1 MMDFKIEF
9 WNDEQEKFCYSK
21 ARNNRFG
28 GGFGNGK
35 TYAACI
41 KLLIMLMN
49 FPGYRAAVC
58 RQVYK
63 NLRATTMQ
71 TFLKVCP
78 KEFIKTH
85 DVQFGLTVFINGA
98 CIYWLHLDSMDEATA
113 KGFEINA
120 LIIDQAEEVE
130 EAIYLLMDA
139 RVGRW
144 DMAEVPQH
152 LLDAYPQWPRHPRS
166 DRPLVPN
173 YTDVL
178 DNPSDDEFH
187 WVSRYFD
194 DDSLEKR
201 EGYFSIVRQTDDS
214 MNDARTIAQL
224 KTRDP
229 EWLDKYYYGKKVTS
243 KALLHNIPKVCSID
257 PDKAFQTDAE
267 FDAFMDWIRKRGRI
281 YRVLDHG
288 ETAPT
293 CVLWAAAIQG
303 IHILFGE
310 YYMPNETISVH
321 RQNIW
326 DISQLMLIPSGINE
340 DRRDEYFK
348 SALNDVIDIAD
359 PSVVDGGT
367 KQKKGKTWTV
377 GDEYLDEEEIKAPP
391 IAWAAA
397 DNNELA
403 TRNRINE
410 LLRPYPTAIHPITK
424 EENSPRIY
432 FVLRSRRWAFGTH
445 NVLVQTSH
453 QRKKLLGEI
462 NGKKIYSE
470 ERDPKIEDHG
480 YDTLR
485 YYVAE
490 HNKGKTAE
498 WRKPPARSFAHFNR
512 IFKLRKAYLKDVD

>member
-1 MMDFKIEF
+1 
-9 WNDEQEKFCYSK
+9 
-21 ARNNRFG
+21 
-28 GGFGNGK
+28 
-35 TYAACI
+35 
-41 KLLIMLMN
+41 MLMN
-49 FPGYRAAVC
+49 FPNYRAAVC

-85 DVQFGLTVFINGA
+85 DVQFGLTVFINGS

-120 LIIDQAEEVE
+120 LVIDQAEEVE
-130 EAIYLLMDA
+130 ESIYLLMDA

-144 DMAEVPQH
+144 DKAEVPEH
-152 LLDAYPQWPRHPRS
+152 LLEAYPQWPRHPKGGY
-166 DRPLVPN
+166 PLVPN

-187 WVSRYFD
+187 WVSRYYD
-194 DDSLEKR
+194 DDSPERK
-201 EGYFSIVRQTDDS
+201 EGYFSQVRATDDS

-224 KTRDP
+224 KTRDQ
-229 EWLDKYYYGKKVTS
+229 EWLDKYYYGKKTTS
-243 KALLHNIPKVCSID
+243 KALLHKVNKESQID
-257 PDKAFQTDAE
+257 PDKDFQTDAE
-267 FDAFMDWIRKRGRI
+267 FEAFLDWIRRRGRF

-293 CVLWAAAIQG
+293 CCLFAAAIQG
-303 IHILFGE
+303 IHILIGE

-321 RQNIW
+321 RQNIY
-326 DISQLMLIPSGINE
+326 DISAMMLTPSSLDE
-340 DRRDEYFK
+340 SKRDDYFK
-348 SALNDVIDIAD
+348 NALNSCIDIAD
-359 PSVVDGGT
+359 PSIVNGT
-367 KQKKGKTWTV
+367 ARQTKGKSWTV
-377 GDEYLDEEEIKAPP
+377 ADEYLDEEEIKAPP
-391 IAWAAA
+391 ITWIAA

-410 LLRPYPTAIHPITK
+410 LLKAYPSAVHPVTK
-424 EENSPRIY
+424 VENSPRIY
-432 FVLRSRRWAFGTH
+432 FILRGRRWPFGIH
-445 NVLVQTSH
+445 NVLLQVSH
-453 QRKKLLGEI
+453 QRKKLLGEV
-462 NGKKIYSE
+462 NGKKFYSE

-480 YDTLR
+480 YDTFR

-498 WRKPPARSFAHFNR
+498 YRKPPARSFANFNR
-512 IFKLRKAYLKDVD
+512 IYKLRRAYLKEVD